1 MVMELEIK
9 KLTPQN
15 LNDFLTFFET
25 DAHADNPQEDRCYCV
40 CWSAED
46 HTAPVDL
53 SSPQARRALAVQ
65 YVQRGTLQ
73 GYLAYAQGRVV
84 GWCNANTKADCQ
96 KCSSWLRFRRDVL
109 PDAPGVRTKSVFCFT
124 VAPAYRRCGVAS
136 QLLQRVCAD
145 AAAEGFDYAEAYP
158 NCRFTNVFHD
168 FVGPLSMYE
177 KQGFVPTEKTKTLFV
192 VRKPLKN
199 GQAGSV
205 G

>member
-1 MVMELEIK
+1 M
-9 KLTPQN
+9 
-15 LNDFLTFFET
+15 
-25 DAHADNPQEDRCYCV
+25 
-40 CWSAED
+40 
-46 HTAPVDL
+46 
-53 SSPQARRALAVQ
+53 
-65 YVQRGTLQ
+65 
-73 GYLAYAQGRVV
+73 
-84 GWCNANTKADCQ
+84 
-96 KCSSWLRFRRDVL
+96 
-109 PDAPGVRTKSVFCFT
+109 
-124 VAPAYRRCGVAS
+124 AS

>member
-1 MVMELEIK
+1 MAMELEIK

-84 GWCNANTKADCQ
+84 GWCNANNQGRLSKVQQLAAFSPRCPAGRAGCAHKVGLLLYSGAGVQ
-96 KCSSWLRFRRDVL
+96 ALRRGF
-109 PDAPGVRTKSVFCFT
+109 
-124 VAPAYRRCGVAS
+124 
-136 QLLQRVCAD
+136 
-145 AAAEGFDYAEAYP
+145 AAAAARL
-158 NCRFTNVFHD
+158 CRCCRR
-168 FVGPLSMYE
+168 GL
-177 KQGFVPTEKTKTLFV
+177 
-192 VRKPLKN
+192 
-199 GQAGSV
+199 
-205 G
+205 